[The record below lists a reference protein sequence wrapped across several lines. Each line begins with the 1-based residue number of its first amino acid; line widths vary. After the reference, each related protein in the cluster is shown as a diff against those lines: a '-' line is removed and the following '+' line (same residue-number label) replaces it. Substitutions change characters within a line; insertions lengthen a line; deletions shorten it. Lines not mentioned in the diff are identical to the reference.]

1 MLPFFGWGCDYR
13 LGLQGWR
20 SPAFFSCVFF
30 WGGVVCVM
38 KRSASSSSVCTTFLL
53 FFATDSPLSGRLF
66 LRARRFE
73 ASWSWEKSSSS
84 STGVGWYLLVCLALG
99 WWWSS
104 SSLSARALIPLTS
117 RVDGRLLE
125 VVAVGL
131 LFFLPLSV
139 DGELAAVEMSC
150 IIKGNLTHDSLTR
163 GTPITFTVD
172 DAIQHLRQSSGQ
184 IQTEDSFAITFTSE
198 NLLLLGFWSAK

>member
-1 MLPFFGWGCDYR
+1 MVLGEVVVFVDRGGLISACLPCPQ
-13 LGLQGWR
+13 L
-20 SPAFFSCVFF
+20 
-30 WGGVVCVM
+30 VVVI
-38 KRSASSSSVCTTFLL
+38 V
-53 FFATDSPLSGRLF
+53 
-66 LRARRFE
+66 
-73 ASWSWEKSSSS
+73 
-84 STGVGWYLLVCLALG
+84 V
-99 WWWSS
+99 
-104 SSLSARALIPLTS
+104 LSARALIPLTS

-163 GTPITFTVD
+163 GTTITFTVD

-198 NLLLLGFWSAK
+198 NLLLLGF